1 MAKRTDFEAIA
12 NQEEQEKKVEKNNFD
27 IEEFQDI
34 SVTEAISKLE
44 EKDVLKEFLEK
55 SKFMK
60 FFENVSFDKNQ
71 QKINIPLNRE
81 SNSMLDTLTTILS
94 EHYGYSKTEILN
106 LIIAS
111 FFNKNKKELS
121 QAYELFL
128 KKQTNI
134 FG

>member
-12 NQEEQEKKVEKNNFD
+12 NQDEQEQQVEKNNFD
-27 IEEFQDI
+27 IEKFEDV
-34 SVTEAISKLE
+34 SVTEALSKLE

-60 FFENVSFDKNQ
+60 FFENVSFEKNQ
-71 QKINIPLNRE
+71 QKINIPVNRD
-81 SNSMLDTLTTILS
+81 SNTMLDSLTTILS

-111 FFNKNKKELS
+111 FFNKHKKELS
-121 QAYELFL
+121 EAYELFL